1 MMVSSARARRRH
13 GVMIAFTDVQYAE
26 DHARAACVLA
36 HDWSDAIAARTVTER
51 VAPIAPYEPGAFY
64 KRELPCLLRV
74 LEKAGPVQCVVID
87 GYVWLDAAHT
97 PGLGAHL
104 YEALGR
110 GVPVV
115 GIAKTAFKGSEM
127 ALRLAR
133 PGSDKPLFVTAAGMT
148 AEQALACAQR
158 LRGAH
163 RIPTLLTAVDALAR
177 QPQ

>member
-1 MMVSSARARRRH
+1 
-13 GVMIAFTDVQYAE
+13 MIAFTDVQYAE

-127 ALRLAR
+127 ALRLTR

-163 RIPTLLTAVDALAR
+163 RIPTLLKAVDALAR